1 MDEHISNALLPSAKS
16 LSLNSLP
23 GKVKPLQSDLP
34 SAGTWEAASHRV
46 ICVASKIFH
55 SSAQIAS
62 VIQIKAEGEEEALVS
77 GIP

>member
-1 MDEHISNALLPSAKS
+1 MNTSVMHPFPLLSPYPSI
-16 LSLNSLP
+16 P
-23 GKVKPLQSDLP
+23 FQGKQNLCKATPP
-34 SAGTWEAASHRV
+34 SVGTWEAAPHRV

-62 VIQIKAEGEEEALVS
+62 VIQIKAEGEEEALVP